1 LNIVQITPGA
11 GGMYCGNCLRDNA
24 LVGALRQMGHRTLM
38 VPLYLPMRLEQAD
51 NSAGTPLFF
60 GGVNVYL
67 EQKSA
72 LFRATPRWLH
82 RLFDAPGLLAWASG
96 RAART
101 RARDLGPLTLS
112 MLRGELGH
120 QARELEE
127 LVNWL
132 KTSVEAD
139 VICLSNALLAGLA
152 RRIKAELGL
161 PVVCFLQ
168 GEDSFLNALPD
179 YHRETAWRTLAER
192 AAEIDLFIAPS
203 HYFGDLMRD
212 RLKLPAERVRV
223 VYNGI
228 KLDGYGDAEGRP
240 PKPNAEGRQVL
251 GYFAR
256 MCPEKGLDTLVEA
269 FLILKKQ
276 AQHKKLVLRVGGG
289 LGPADKKF
297 VKSLRRKLEQAG
309 LAGQYEFCPNLTLAA
324 KQDFYR
330 SLSVLSVPALYGEA
344 FGLYIIEALASA
356 VPVVQPEVAA
366 FPELIKETGGGL
378 LCKPGDPQALAD
390 ALAQLLQSPDY
401 SRGLGA
407 TGRRGVLRDFSIE
420 TMARNV
426 ARLCQDVA
434 SKRPAPAKPDVRATP
449 TLPG

>member
-1 LNIVQITPGA
+1 
-11 GGMYCGNCLRDNA
+11 MYCGNCLRDNA
-24 LVGALRQMGHRTLM
+24 LVGALRQLGHRTRM

-179 YHRETAWRTLAER
+179 YHRETAWRTPGR
-192 AAEIDLFIAPS
+192 ARA
-203 HYFGDLMRD
+203 G
-212 RLKLPAERVRV
+212 RL
-223 VYNGI
+223 
-228 KLDGYGDAEGRP
+228 
-240 PKPNAEGRQVL
+240 
-251 GYFAR
+251 
-256 MCPEKGLDTLVEA
+256 
-269 FLILKKQ
+269 
-276 AQHKKLVLRVGGG
+276 
-289 LGPADKKF
+289 
-297 VKSLRRKLEQAG
+297 
-309 LAGQYEFCPNLTLAA
+309 
-324 KQDFYR
+324 
-330 SLSVLSVPALYGEA
+330 
-344 FGLYIIEALASA
+344 
-356 VPVVQPEVAA
+356 
-366 FPELIKETGGGL
+366 
-378 LCKPGDPQALAD
+378 
-390 ALAQLLQSPDY
+390 
-401 SRGLGA
+401 
-407 TGRRGVLRDFSIE
+407 
-420 TMARNV
+420 
-426 ARLCQDVA
+426 
-434 SKRPAPAKPDVRATP
+434 
-449 TLPG
+449 